1 MPLMSKE
8 NIPLCCYAD
17 MTTAAKDIARALPSI
32 ASSNLSAYIT
42 TPAFSRRKNARR
54 SGMSI
59 FAATQPRLNH
69 DILLVVMTFCKKP
82 TISRMMRTCSSLS
95 RSGARLLLNG
105 TVNIN
110 DAYALES
117 LCHFLRADSFSRI
130 RHLRDLELRIDEKL
144 PRPIAR
150 QLVEILGRTTHLDT
164 LTLAEAEPIL
174 QSHDPAIA
182 TAIASLT
189 TLRTLVLSGAEEL
202 SRDMMLMLQSPL
214 EELRF
219 QYDPHGD
226 APFDE
231 MLEPDELPQYHP
243 LFLCQNFV
251 ASLRDLDCR
260 FASPHTG
267 FTYPQLPVYPNLRS
281 PHHEAWVAEDE
292 DDDEDINPEWQELR
306 QRNLDD
312 QGAYGTWTHLEEYS
326 GNVVPLYILGLTCR
340 IPSITIDEDVKS
352 YHVTMLSTILAEA
365 KPKSLSLCMTGP
377 LHDFRDSTAAL
388 LTLEGCSE
396 LDTLDLSLD
405 LHRWETFDF
414 QELSVPLL
422 EALPRL
428 PALNLL
434 DLDFRGPQQR
444 MPQVGQGTT
453 QESPTDEDVDL
464 VDFGRRAINI
474 ASVLARVEVRVWYSE
489 PGRKRRFVRVTKR
502 GDYITVI
509 SK

>member
-1 MPLMSKE
+1 
-8 NIPLCCYAD
+8 
-17 MTTAAKDIARALPSI
+17 
-32 ASSNLSAYIT
+32 
-42 TPAFSRRKNARR
+42 
-54 SGMSI
+54 MSI

-117 LCHFLRADSFSRI
+117 LCHFLPADSFSRI

-150 QLVEILGRTTHLDT
+150 HLVEILGRTTHLDT

-214 EELRF
+214 EELQF

-267 FTYPQLPVYPNLRS
+267 FTYPQLPVYPNLRCLTLQDDWPVLRPWIAS
-281 PHHEAWVAEDE
+281 CPNLTVLSSTTHHEAWVAEDE

-312 QGAYGTWTHLEEYS
+312 QGAHGTWTHLEEYS

-396 LDTLDLSLD
+396 LETLDLSLD
-405 LHRWETFDF
+405 LHRWDTFDF
-414 QELSVPLL
+414 QELSVCLQHHSRIQL
-422 EALPRL
+422 
-428 PALNLL
+428 
-434 DLDFRGPQQR
+434 
-444 MPQVGQGTT
+444 
-453 QESPTDEDVDL
+453 
-464 VDFGRRAINI
+464 
-474 ASVLARVEVRVWYSE
+474 
-489 PGRKRRFVRVTKR
+489 
-502 GDYITVI
+502 
-509 SK
+509 